1 MISSVVIAINSIVI
15 AISSVVMLVS
25 GRPDVGLDLIRR
37 HLRGLPMILLGGKV
51 TSEQSQSDSPSG

>member
-25 GRPDVGLDLIRR
+25 GRPDVGLDLLRR
-37 HLRGLPMILLGGKV
+37 HLRSVPMIL
-51 TSEQSQSDSPSG
+51 